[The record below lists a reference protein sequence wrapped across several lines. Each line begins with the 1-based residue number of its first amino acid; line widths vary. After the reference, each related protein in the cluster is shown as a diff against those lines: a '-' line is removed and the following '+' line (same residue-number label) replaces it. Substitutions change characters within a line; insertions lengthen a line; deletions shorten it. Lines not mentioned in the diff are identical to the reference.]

1 MEVKKKGDR
10 VMLSI
15 MDLVFRQRLMKKL
28 TERYMEPYVI
38 EEIVSKMQ

>member
-1 MEVKKKGDR
+1 VEVKKKGDR

>member
-1 MEVKKKGDR
+1 VEVEKKGDR